1 MGGEGREDNLFCLTT
16 CHSPTR
22 EVKAGNKARTWRPKL
37 KQRSYRKKYCLK
49 ACSLRH
55 SRFDFL
61 YHPRSPAQGWHSGL
75 GSPHLLSIKKIPT
88 DMPTDQSYGDI
99 FSNRIPS
106 SQTCLGL
113 CQVKKPTSTSGNLG
127 LESRPTNRRDQILLG
142 GDSTQI

>member
-1 MGGEGREDNLFCLTT
+1 MSYNLSFTNQGSQGRKQGKNLEAKTEA
-16 CHSPTR
+16 
-22 EVKAGNKARTWRPKL
+22 EVI
-37 KQRSYRKKYCLK
+37 QKYCLK
-49 ACSLRH
+49 ACSLRL

-61 YHPRSPAQGWHSGL
+61 YHPRPPAQGWHNGL

-88 DMPTDQSYGDI
+88 DMPTDQSYGGI

-127 LESRPTNRRDQILLG
+127 SESRPTNRRDQILLG
-142 GDSTQI
+142 GDSTHL